1 MLILQILSKEKRNN
15 MIHRIPI
22 YTILVLI
29 AGIAYLGLIIK
40 LQKNEIDQYKQIE
53 KIEIKKQKITNYY
66 VKKIQKIK
74 VPSDDIEF
82 ERMLTKIFAD

>member
-1 MLILQILSKEKRNN
+1 

-53 KIEIKKQKITNYY
+53 KIEVKKQKITKKY
-66 VKKIQKIK
+66 VEKIK
-74 VPSDDIEF
+74 QSNVPSNDIEF
-82 ERMLTKIFAD
+82 ERMLSKIFTN